1 MTLETDRVTIIFG
14 VSITLMGLGSALRS
28 TDYGL
33 LSSCFI
39 ILGLYAMYRG
49 ILELTSNP
57 QGFSMPNAYKVLI
70 AVMVLLTINHIANS
84 YVTASFWNNFALN
97 FDDNINAIVDNII
110 RLIEYFKAP
119 PTGGVI

>member
-1 MTLETDRVTIIFG
+1 MTLETDRPTIIFG
-14 VSITLMGLGSALRS
+14 VSITLMGLGLALRNS
-28 TDYGL
+28 DYGL
-33 LSSCFI
+33 LSPSFI

-49 ILELTSNP
+49 ILELTSHP

-70 AVMVLLTINHIANS
+70 AVMVLLTVNQIANS

-110 RLIEYFKAP
+110 RLIEYFKNVP
-119 PTGGVI
+119 IGGTI

>member
-1 MTLETDRVTIIFG
+1 MTLETDRVKIIFG
-14 VSITLMGLGSALRS
+14 VSITLMGLGFTFRS

-33 LSSCFI
+33 LSSCFLV
-39 ILGLYAMYRG
+39 LGLYAMYRG

-57 QGFSMPNAYKVLI
+57 QGFSMPNAYKILIAIMVLI
-70 AVMVLLTINHIANS
+70 TINHVANS

-110 RLIEYFKAP
+110 KLIEYFKAP
-119 PTGGVI
+119 STGGII

>member
-1 MTLETDRVTIIFG
+1 MSFEKDKIQILFG
-14 VSITLMGLGSALRS
+14 VSIALMGLGFAFRNS
-28 TDYGL
+28 DYGL
-33 LSSCFI
+33 LSSSFI
-39 ILGLYAMYRG
+39 ILGLYALYRG

-70 AVMVLLTINHIANS
+70 AILVLLTINHVANS

-110 RLIEYFKAP
+110 KLIEYFKSS
-119 PTGGVI
+119 PTGGTI